1 MTNVTYHFTEI
12 DGHRVFHREAGHR
25 DAATVLLLH
34 GAPAS
39 SHMFRHLI
47 PLLADRYHVIAPDYL
62 GFGLSDS
69 PAVDE
74 YDYSFDALTDVT
86 AALLERLGCDR
97 YAMYVQDY
105 GAPVGWRLALRNP
118 GQVTAIISQN
128 GNAYTEGFGP
138 VFWDS
143 LWAYAERPGPET
155 ERPLRQALTLDAF
168 RWQYQHGVPNVETV
182 SPDAWMHDFHALQR
196 PGNAEVQLALFRDH
210 PANVRLY
217 PAVQRYFRETQ
228 VPLLAAWGRNDQI
241 FVPAGARAFQRDL
254 PAAEI
259 QLIDGGHWLLESQ
272 LDTVAG
278 YLRGFLGRVTESG

>member
-74 YDYSFDALTDVT
+74 YDYSFDALTDMT
-86 AALLERLGCDR
+86 AALLDRLGCDR

-118 GQVTAIISQN
+118 GQVTAIISRTATPTPRAS
-128 GNAYTEGFGP
+128 GRCSGTRCGP
-138 VFWDS
+138 TPS
-143 LWAYAERPGPET
+143 
-155 ERPLRQALTLDAF
+155 
-168 RWQYQHGVPNVETV
+168 VPVPRR
-182 SPDAWMHDFHALQR
+182 S
-196 PGNAEVQLALFRDH
+196 
-210 PANVRLY
+210 VRC
-217 PAVQRYFRETQ
+217 
-228 VPLLAAWGRNDQI
+228 GR
-241 FVPAGARAFQRDL
+241 R
-254 PAAEI
+254 
-259 QLIDGGHWLLESQ
+259 
-272 LDTVAG
+272 
-278 YLRGFLGRVTESG
+278 